1 MQGKRKFKLK
11 HFISYIVLFAA
22 LILFIVL
29 DSVGVLRRSSL
40 LLITQMS
47 YSIILAVSLNLIVG
61 FLGELSLGHA
71 GFMCVGAYIGGFVAN
86 ILYDAGMSSAIL
98 VFIISAIAGAL
109 SASVAGLIIGLPALR
124 LKGDYLAIVT
134 LAFGEIVRTIFKNLD
149 VFGGAMGITTRKYG
163 SDLFVVA
170 MILVIFTVFV
180 ARNLIRSKHGRA
192 IRAIRDNEIA
202 ARSVGVNVTY
212 YKLMVFVIGAFFAGI
227 AGVIYAHNTTPVN
240 QSFFSFNYSIEIL
253 VMVVLGGMGSIN
265 GSIIAAAALTFINVQ
280 LTTQL
285 SGDMAAIKNLI
296 YALILIVVVMFN
308 NAPALAGVR
317 EKVRL
322 GRLIDRLFPSR
333 LKPSETDNS
342 DNGTAAW
349 DKIPTKIEMDALL
362 STDIIPENTADSS
375 EKDGD

>member
-253 VMVVLGGMGSIN
+253 VMVVLGGMGSIV
-265 GSIIAAAALTFINVQ
+265 GSVV
-280 LTTQL
+280 
-285 SGDMAAIKNLI
+285 AAIILTVLPEMLRFLQDYRMLI
-296 YALILIVVVMFN
+296 YAVVLIIIMIFN
-308 NAPALAGVR
+308 
-317 EKVRL
+317 
-322 GRLIDRLFPSR
+322 
-333 LKPSETDNS
+333 
-342 DNGTAAW
+342 
-349 DKIPTKIEMDALL
+349 
-362 STDIIPENTADSS
+362 SS
-375 EKDGD
+375 ERFAGIRSHLSFQYLFKKIRKRRKANAAKKKAAEEAAQENGKEADAKEEKSND